1 MAKITSKVATTIT
14 AALIGV
20 IVLGQGASIASPRSA
35 DGTPNIQV
43 ESEFKCKQVK
53 KYEQLP
59 DLPQYSGQS
68 EFVHGII
75 TPEARGG
82 ASVTYEIA
90 VRENK
95 DMVVYWWREA
105 LKSYKWTPCGDQTAN
120 AVIAN
125 KDKNYVQVVVTNS
138 GRVNYP
144 TSIMISYRM
153 SR

>member
-1 MAKITSKVATTIT
+1 MYGISSKLTSTMT
-14 AALIGV
+14 AAFIGV
-20 IVLGQGASIASPRSA
+20 IVFGQSAAFAIPRSD
-35 DGTPNIQV
+35 DGTAKIAV
-43 ESEFKCKQVK
+43 ESEFKCKQMK
-53 KYEQLP
+53 RYEQLP
-59 DLPQYSGQS
+59 DLPQYTGQS

-105 LKSYKWTPCGDQTAN
+105 LKSYKWTNCGDQTAN

-125 KDKNYVQVVVTNS
+125 KDKNYVQIVVTNS
-138 GRVNYP
+138 GRPNYP
-144 TSIMISYRM
+144 TSIMISYRA